1 MSYKNLTIWQSARD
15 LSVKI
20 HRMSLALPR
29 FEQFEEG
36 QQIRRSSK
44 SVRSNIVEGYGRRMY
59 KQEFIR
65 FIVFAIASNMETQD
79 HLETLYE
86 TESLTNKTLYDELVV
101 DIELLGKRL
110 SVFLEAVKNGHN
122 KQDK

>member
-20 HRMSLALPR
+20 HRMSLTLPR
-29 FEQFEEG
+29 FEQFEEA

-44 SVRSNIVEGYGRRMY
+44 SIRSNIVEGYGRRMY

-86 TESLTNKTLYDELVV
+86 TESLTNKTLYDKLIG
-101 DIELLGKRL
+101 DIELLGRKL
-110 SVFLEAVKNGHN
+110 GAFLETVRESHN
-122 KQDK
+122 NRNK

>member
-20 HRMSLALPR
+20 HRMSLTLPR
-29 FEQFEEG
+29 FEQFEEA

-44 SVRSNIVEGYGRRMY
+44 SIRSNIVEGYGRRMY

-86 TESLTNKTLYDELVV
+86 TESLTNKTLYDELIG
-101 DIELLGKRL
+101 DIELLGRKL
-110 SVFLEAVKNGHN
+110 GAFLETVKESHN
-122 KQDK
+122 NRNK